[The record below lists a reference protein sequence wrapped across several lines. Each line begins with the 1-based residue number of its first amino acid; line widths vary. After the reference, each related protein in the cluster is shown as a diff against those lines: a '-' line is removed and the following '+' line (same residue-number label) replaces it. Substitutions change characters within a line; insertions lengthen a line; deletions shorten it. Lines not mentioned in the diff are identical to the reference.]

1 MLPYLTVP
9 RSHTCLP
16 LSPFHTHSVAHT
28 HTAALAKHSITG
40 CQRSTGKQ
48 KGSALFASCNC
59 LSASGSGGV
68 WQVARTANISI
79 CLPTVAALHKSQT
92 TTRTTR
98 PKRING
104 TPKKEE
110 GTQRGRSSQKMA
122 TKMVHKSD
130 KWRTQKRP
138 FHIRYARR
146 KCPKGHTHTQAK
158 GLSNTGNWQ
167 TGTGTL

>member
-48 KGSALFASCNC
+48 KGGALFASCNC
-59 LSASGSGGV
+59 LSASGSAGV

-104 TPKKEE
+104 TPKKKKELNAGVAHKKWLRKWSTNRTNGAHKKGHFIS
-110 GTQRGRSSQKMA
+110 GTRGGS
-122 TKMVHKSD
+122 
-130 KWRTQKRP
+130 
-138 FHIRYARR
+138 AR
-146 KCPKGHTHTQAK
+146 KGTHTHTQAK
-158 GLSNTGNWQ
+158 GLWQ